1 MTKQAYLQAVGF
13 FMDAVARIGPNQWN
27 EPALGVWSVRDLVGH
42 TGRSIFIVEEFGS
55 QRSDT
60 IDVESAAHHY
70 HLSLTVEGVDDMIA
84 DRGREAGEA
93 LGEDPLSRLAADRE
107 RVERLVGETDEG
119 AIIAYTNG
127 GIRLGDYLETR
138 VLELVVHTLDLSN
151 ALGIEAEPPREA
163 LGVALHLLAELAL
176 DSGHGGS
183 LALVATGRGVLP
195 DRFSV
200 LG

>member
-1 MTKQAYLQAVGF
+1 MTKQAYLQAVSF
-13 FMDAVARIGPNQWN
+13 FMDSVARIGPNQWN
-27 EPALGVWSVRDLVGH
+27 EPGLGVWTIRDLVGH
-42 TGRSIFIVEEFGS
+42 TGRSIFLVEEFGS

-60 IDVESAAHHY
+60 VDVRSPAHHY
-70 HLSLTVEGVDDMIA
+70 HLSLAGEGIDDAIA
-84 DRGREAGEA
+84 DRGRAAGEA
-93 LGEDPLSRLAADRE
+93 LGNDPLSLLAAGRE
-107 RVERLVGETDEG
+107 RAERLVDETDEETV
-119 AIIAYTNG
+119 IAYTNG

-138 VLELVVHTLDLSN
+138 VLELTVHTLDLAN
-151 ALGIEAEPPREA
+151 ALGIETEPPREA

-183 LALVATGRGVLP
+183 LALAATGRGVLP